1 MSNCNR
7 LVEGYPK
14 LAAQMGH
21 YPETAIL
28 RRFATLNSQNLLYL
42 QAELVHLEKRLRELE
57 AVNNQAQSG
66 NKSLYSKDWYW
77 LKASVDDDD
86 DEQWQIVLEARA
98 KLKEYSTYCADSF
111 IYFHPLP
118 P

>member
-1 MSNCNR
+1 MAVSP

-42 QAELVHLEKRLRELE
+42 QAEVIHLEKQLRELE
-57 AVNNQAQSG
+57 VADSQVQGG
-66 NKSLYSKDWYW
+66 NKPLYAKDWYW
-77 LKASVDDDD
+77 LKTSAEDGDV
-86 DEQWQIVLEARA
+86 EGKQWQVLIETRA
-98 KLKEYSTYCADSF
+98 KLKEYSQFTRCSLIF
-111 IYFHPLP
+111 RHS
-118 P
+118 